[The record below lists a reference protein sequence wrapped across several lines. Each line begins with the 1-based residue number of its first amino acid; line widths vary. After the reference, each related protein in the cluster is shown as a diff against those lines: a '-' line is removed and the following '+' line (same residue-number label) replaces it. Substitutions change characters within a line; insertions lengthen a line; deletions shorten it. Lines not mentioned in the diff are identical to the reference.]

1 MALFEFDR
9 GRLIPAQFGRVSA
22 QGLTPEMTEAVCAQV
37 LEIVSR
43 PLFPI
48 TWRNM
53 SAASTEDQTPRLTA
67 LDAAGQVV
75 SVEVLDHLDSTVL
88 ITSLSR
94 LAGTAS
100 LSWNDLAH
108 EYPGGVGAF
117 KAGWIRF
124 RESMPPSPGAGPR
137 LVMVVGSIDPH
148 VRPALDVLAASG
160 VEVHEMSV
168 RHMSNG
174 RAFLDVQAVGPRMY
188 AHAPRVV
195 TGRSEYVSE
204 IPSASGGEAQLAISP
219 IPAASLAPAPETP
232 SSAAAADSSDSFA
245 AASQNVPSAMSA
257 PVGDS
262 ASAVSAVP
270 APSPARV
277 SSASS
282 EESTARVPA
291 RIPEAARLTHR
302 ADVRE
307 ESDGIVRAR
316 MRGVPVMKRDL
327 EGFRVLAQVVGEEV
341 PLIAHTPTGAVSARV
356 NAEGVLSFR
365 DLSWEDP
372 QRALHDL
379 GYGEW
384 DAWTT
389 WRLGD
394 AEGPTLAEALNEV
407 NLEIVREYERAEER
421 RSRRL

>member
-1 MALFEFDR
+1 MALFEFDH
-9 GRLIPAQFGRVSA
+9 GRLIPAQFGRVST

-48 TWRNM
+48 TWRDM
-53 SAASTEDQTPRLTA
+53 SAASIDDETPRLTA

-75 SVEVLDHLDSTVL
+75 SVEVVEHLDSTVL

-100 LSWNDLAH
+100 LSWSDLAH
-108 EYPGGVGAF
+108 EYPGGVAAF
-117 KAGWIRF
+117 KDGWIRF

-137 LVMVVGSIDPH
+137 LVMVVGSIDPQ
-148 VRPALDVLAASG
+148 VRPALDVLATSG

-188 AHAPRVV
+188 THAPRVV

-204 IPSASGGEAQLAISP
+204 IAAPTDGGASLPIPSASLPSAEALPSVTSDEAEPASP
-219 IPAASLAPAPETP
+219 VVPFHSGR
-232 SSAAAADSSDSFA
+232 
-245 AASQNVPSAMSA
+245 VPS
-257 PVGDS
+257 
-262 ASAVSAVP
+262 
-270 APSPARV
+270 
-277 SSASS
+277 
-282 EESTARVPA
+282 

-316 MRGVPVMKRDL
+316 MRGVPVMARDR
-327 EGFRVLAQVVGEEV
+327 EGLRVLAQVMGEEV
-341 PLIAHTPTGAVSARV
+341 PLIAQMPTGTVSARV
-356 NAEGVLSFR
+356 DSTGIISFR

-372 QRALHDL
+372 QEALQDL
-379 GYGEW
+379 GYGSW

-389 WRLGD
+389 WHLGD
-394 AEGPTLAEALNEV
+394 GEGPTLAEALNEV

-421 RSRRL
+421 RSRR